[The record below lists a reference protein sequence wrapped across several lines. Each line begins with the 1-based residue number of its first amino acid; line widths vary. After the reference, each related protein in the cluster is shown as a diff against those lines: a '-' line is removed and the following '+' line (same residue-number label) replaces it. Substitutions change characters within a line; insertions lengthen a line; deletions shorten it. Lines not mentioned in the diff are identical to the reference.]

1 MHFTASPASRWCGR
15 MLAESG
21 DFLIGWAG
29 MISRCAR
36 RSEHSL
42 QRILAALESVLFF
55 QLPQCLRHFRLE
67 AVFLIH

>member
-1 MHFTASPASRWCGR
+1 MHFTASAANRWCGR

-21 DFLIGWAG
+21 DFLIGGAG

-55 QLPQCLRHFRLE
+55 QLP
-67 AVFLIH
+67 